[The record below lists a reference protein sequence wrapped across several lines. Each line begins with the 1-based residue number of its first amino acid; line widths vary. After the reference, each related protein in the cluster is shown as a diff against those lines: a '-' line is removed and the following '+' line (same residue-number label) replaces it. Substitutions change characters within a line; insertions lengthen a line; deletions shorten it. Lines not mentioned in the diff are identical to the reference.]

1 MQATEVNNHTGFNAF
16 ESDPCH
22 NPCRDLTTFINGH
35 VCLLGIGNRY
45 WRDDG
50 VGSLI
55 AEALESCTE
64 FASREFDVVD
74 AGFIPENYLETVA
87 GKHPDTILMIDATD
101 FGGAPGQVRLL
112 YPDKVAYSGIST
124 HAGSLRMLAE
134 YLHARTQARIAV
146 LAIQPGDTSEGEG
159 LSPLVSKTF
168 RDLLEFLPA
177 VCGRYALKGKK
188 SIAKNRETP

>member
-1 MQATEVNNHTGFNAF
+1 MQETPVSNHAEFSAF
-16 ESDPCH
+16 ESDPCLGLFK
-22 NPCRDLTTFINGH
+22 DQLTTFIDGR

-55 AEALESCTE
+55 AEALESCPD
-64 FASREFDVVD
+64 FDVVD

-101 FGGAPGQVRLL
+101 FGGTPGQIRLL

-134 YLHARTQARIAV
+134 YLQARTQARIGL
-146 LAIQPGDTSEGEG
+146 LAIQPADTSEGEG
-159 LSPLVSKTF
+159 LSLLVSKTF
-168 RDLLEFLPA
+168 KDLLEILPA
-177 VCGRYALKGKK
+177 ICRT
-188 SIAKNRETP
+188 STT